1 MFHRSHAASS
11 ATPTSASTRRHPV
24 RTAARLGLAGA
35 LAFTGAGHLSFA
47 REGFA
52 VAVPDWMP
60 GSKDTTVLA
69 SGVVEL
75 ALAAALASG
84 IKRKQVG
91 RATAAFF
98 AAVFPGNVHQYL
110 HHLDASFLNSDQRR
124 LVRLYFQ
131 PLLVAWALEATRE
144 D

>member
-1 MFHRSHAASS
+1 MSHHRQAHATHDASS
-11 ATPTSASTRRHPV
+11 RTRRHPV
-24 RTAARLGLAGA
+24 RTAARWGLAGA
-35 LAFTGAGHLSFA
+35 LAFTGVGHLSFA

-60 GSKDTTVLA
+60 SSKDATVLA

-84 IKRKQVG
+84 VQRKQVG

-98 AAVFPGNVHQYL
+98 AAVFPGNVHQYVK
-110 HHLDASFLNSDQRR
+110 HLDASFLNSDQRR